1 MKGLWI
7 ALTTDDERQ
16 GSHRAW
22 HDAIFF
28 HFCRD
33 STFASYL
40 HALPD
45 VYLPLAIVVMAINAE
60 NPVIASRS
68 CAGQHPLRSNW
79 LRVFNNN
86 RLRVFRIA
94 NTVRLGRGGRPRA
107 VVVYGA
113 VRKLRGTLRQHVG

>member
-45 VYLPLAIVVMAINAE
+45 VYLPLAIVVMAINAG
-60 NPVIASRS
+60 NPVIASRRRAS
-68 CAGQHPLRSNW
+68 LKLCWATSFKIELVAGFQ
-79 LRVFNNN
+79 
-86 RLRVFRIA
+86 
-94 NTVRLGRGGRPRA
+94 
-107 VVVYGA
+107 
-113 VRKLRGTLRQHVG
+113 